1 MYDPN
6 QIDIPKHHDL
16 DLSRRPWW
24 HEASL
29 TRTPKTTDEF
39 RTVREKLSRQRR
51 LTERQI
57 RDITANYFG
66 MISLVDHNVGRIM
79 QALTDKGIV
88 DDTIVV
94 MTSDHGEF
102 LGDHG
107 LLFKGPM
114 FYDSLIRVGLI
125 AAGPGIDQGKVVN
138 NVVSTV
144 DLAPTLV
151 DIGGG
156 TFDGYHGQSLM
167 PALTGGD
174 LTAMR
179 NMAHVEWGLD
189 ASRCGV
195 DLDLRTVVTERYRYT
210 VELTSGDG
218 ELYDLKN
225 DPHEMDNLFHDA
237 ASNAVRE
244 EMEKVRATRPDD
256 IRSEPLPIVG
266 MF

>member
-1 MYDPN
+1 
-6 QIDIPKHHDL
+6 
-16 DLSRRPWW
+16 
-24 HEASL
+24 
-29 TRTPKTTDEF
+29 
-39 RTVREKLSRQRR
+39 VREQLSRQRR

-79 QALTDKGIV
+79 QALTEKGIA

-125 AAGPGIDQGKVVN
+125 AAGPGIDEGKVVK

-151 DIGGG
+151 DLAGGAP
-156 TFDGYHGQSLM
+156 DGYHGQSLVS
-167 PALTGGD
+167 ALSPDGMGQGLRD
-174 LTAMR
+174 V
-179 NMAHVEWGLD
+179 AHVEWGLD

-195 DLDLRTVVTERYRYT
+195 DLDLRTVVTDHYRYT
-210 VELTSGDG
+210 VELSSGDG

-225 DPHEMDNLFHDA
+225 DPYEMENLFYDTA
-237 ASNAVRE
+237 AVAVRE
-244 EMEKVRATRPDD
+244 EMERLRAMRPDD
-256 IRSEPLPIVG
+256 IRREPLPIVG